1 MAIAVACVA
10 HACSSTSAEKWGR
23 AIVLGTDG
31 GAAAIVSIKA
41 GGHLHWLVP
50 LRSHGSLLKPDQVTT
65 VRRTV
70 RIFGAVLVAA
80 AFGTRLTAVDG
91 NAPGPYN
98 PNEPGAPQPARGD

>member
-1 MAIAVACVA
+1 
-10 HACSSTSAEKWGR
+10 
-23 AIVLGTDG
+23 VLGTDG
-31 GAAAIVSIKA
+31 SAAAIVSIEA

-65 VRRTV
+65 VSRTV

-80 AFGTRLTAVDG
+80 AFGTPSVTPSWSCTRLTAVDG